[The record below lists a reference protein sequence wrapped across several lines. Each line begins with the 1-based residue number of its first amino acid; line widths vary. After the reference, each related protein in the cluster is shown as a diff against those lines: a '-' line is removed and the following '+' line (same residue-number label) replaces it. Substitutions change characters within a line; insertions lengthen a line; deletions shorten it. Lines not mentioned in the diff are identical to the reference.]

1 MAVYAEDGQ
10 SALLETLGEARG
22 LGLLG
27 PGPLQVQI
35 DHARGFAWA
44 VGAAGIGPP
53 GTVLD
58 LGSGGGLPGLV
69 LALAWP
75 GARIT
80 LLEAAGRRV
89 AFLRQAVVR
98 CGLEGRVSVVEG
110 RAEEVG
116 RDPDR
121 RAGYQVVVARSFG
134 RPATTAECAAPF
146 LEVGGALVVS
156 ERPDGEDDGARWS
169 EDGLALLGLG
179 PAMLLREAF
188 GFAVIPQVHACPDR
202 YPRRVG
208 VPAKRPLF

>member
-1 MAVYAEDGQ
+1 MHREDEQ
-10 SALLETLGEARG
+10 PALLEALGEARQ

-27 PGPLQVQI
+27 PGPLQGQI

-44 VGAAGIGPP
+44 VGAAGIETP

-75 GARIT
+75 AARIT

-89 AFLRQAVVR
+89 AFLRRAVER
-98 CGLEGRVSVVEG
+98 CGLEERVSVVEG
-110 RAEEVG
+110 RAEEIG
-116 RDPDR
+116 RDPQR
-121 RAGYQVVVARSFG
+121 RAAYQLVVARSFG

-156 ERPDGEDDGARWS
+156 ERPEGEDDGDRWN
-169 EDGLALLGLG
+169 EDGLVLLGLG
-179 PAMLLREAF
+179 PAALVRATF
-188 GFAVIPQVHACPDR
+188 GFAVIRQQHACPDR
-202 YPRRVG
+202 FPRRVG